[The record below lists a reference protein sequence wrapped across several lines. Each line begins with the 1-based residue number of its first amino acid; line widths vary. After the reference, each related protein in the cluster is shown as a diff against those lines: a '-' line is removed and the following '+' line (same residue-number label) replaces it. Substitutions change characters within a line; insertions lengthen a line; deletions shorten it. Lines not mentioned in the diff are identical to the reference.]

1 MYDMGGFGDDMNK
14 IREYEKI
21 YERYANDVYRV
32 SLYLLKD
39 ETKAQDITQR
49 AFENMYK
56 KLQESDEESV
66 CNQLL
71 IEAKRL
77 AKNQDTKE
85 G

>member
-1 MYDMGGFGDDMNK
+1 MNK
-14 IREYEKI
+14 TEKFELI
-21 YERYANDVYRV
+21 YERYANDVYRL

-39 ETKAQDITQR
+39 ETKAKDITQQ
-49 AFENMYK
+49 AFENIYK
-56 KLQESDEESV
+56 RLQESDEESV

-85 G
+85 VRK

>member
-1 MYDMGGFGDDMNK
+1 MN
-14 IREYEKI
+14 RTEKFELI
-21 YERYANDVYRV
+21 YERYANNVYRL

-39 ETKAQDITQR
+39 ETKAQDITKR
-49 AFENMYK
+49 AFENIYK
-56 KLQESDEESV
+56 RLQESDEESV

-85 G
+85 VRK

>member
-1 MYDMGGFGDDMNK
+1 MNK
-14 IREYEKI
+14 TEKFELI
-21 YERYANDVYRV
+21 YERYANEVYRL

-39 ETKAQDITQR
+39 ETKAKDITQQ
-49 AFENMYK
+49 AFENIYK
-56 KLQESDEESV
+56 RLQEGDEESV

-85 G
+85 VRK

>member
-1 MYDMGGFGDDMNK
+1 MNK

-85 G
+85 VRK

>member
-1 MYDMGGFGDDMNK
+1 MNK

>member
-1 MYDMGGFGDDMNK
+1 MNK
-14 IREYEKI
+14 TEKFELI
-21 YERYANDVYRV
+21 YERYANDVYRL

-56 KLQESDEESV
+56 RLQESDEESV

>member
-1 MYDMGGFGDDMNK
+1 MNK
-14 IREYEKI
+14 TEKFELI
-21 YERYANDVYRV
+21 YERYANDVYRL

-39 ETKAQDITQR
+39 ETKAQDITQQ
-49 AFENMYK
+49 AFENIYK
-56 KLQESDEESV
+56 RLQESDEESV

-85 G
+85 VRK

>member
-1 MYDMGGFGDDMNK
+1 MNK
-14 IREYEKI
+14 TEKFELI
-21 YERYANDVYRV
+21 YERYANDVYRL

-49 AFENMYK
+49 AFENIYK
-56 KLQESDEESV
+56 RLQESDEESV

-77 AKNQDTKE
+77 AKKQDTKE
-85 G
+85 VRK

>member
-1 MYDMGGFGDDMNK
+1 MNK
-14 IREYEKI
+14 TEKFELI
-21 YERYANDVYRV
+21 YERYANDVYRL

-49 AFENMYK
+49 AFENIYK
-56 KLQESDEESV
+56 RLQESDEESV

-85 G
+85 VRKGQMRN

>member
-1 MYDMGGFGDDMNK
+1 MNK
-14 IREYEKI
+14 TEKFELI
-21 YERYANDVYRV
+21 YERYANDVYRL

-49 AFENMYK
+49 AFENIYK
-56 KLQESDEESV
+56 RLQESDEESV

-85 G
+85 VRK

>member
-1 MYDMGGFGDDMNK
+1 MNK
-14 IREYEKI
+14 IEKYELI
-21 YERYANDVYRV
+21 YERYANDIYRL

-39 ETKAQDITQR
+39 EKKAKDITQQ
-49 AFENMYK
+49 AFENIYK
-56 KLQESDEESV
+56 RLQESDEESV

-85 G
+85 VRK